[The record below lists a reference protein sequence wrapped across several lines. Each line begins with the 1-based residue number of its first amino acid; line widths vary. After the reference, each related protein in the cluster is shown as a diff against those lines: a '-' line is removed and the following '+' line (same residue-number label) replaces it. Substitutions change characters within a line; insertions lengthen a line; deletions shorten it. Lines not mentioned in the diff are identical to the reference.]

1 MAEGT
6 EKQLKERWL
15 TPEGKKVKEQ
25 IVEHIKESKW
35 ERFLEG
41 FPFAEEAENKKDLR
55 FIDLNGTDL
64 TGANLRVADLWK
76 ADLRGAYFIGANLTI
91 AKMNKESS

>member
-25 IVEHIKESKW
+25 VVEHIKESKC
-35 ERFLEG
+35 ERFLAG

-55 FIDLNGTDL
+55 FIDLNGVDL
-64 TGANLRVADLWK
+64 REAYLKA

>member
-25 IVEHIKESKW
+25 VVEHIKESKW
-35 ERFLEG
+35 ERFLAG

-55 FIDLNGTDL
+55 FIDLNGADL
-64 TGANLRVADLWK
+64 TGANLSE
-76 ADLRGAYFIGANLTI
+76 ADLRGANLTI
-91 AKMNKESS
+91 AKMNKKSS

>member
-25 IVEHIKESKW
+25 VVEHGTRGSPLPAKTTRHIIPGKRTYPVSLNLLKKST
-35 ERFLEG
+35 
-41 FPFAEEAENKKDLR
+41 EA
-55 FIDLNGTDL
+55 
-64 TGANLRVADLWK
+64 
-76 ADLRGAYFIGANLTI
+76 
-91 AKMNKESS
+91 